1 MKTFTVKLDIGSVT
15 SLNAD
20 GYESGA
26 FAVKFYR
33 GSSENVIAT
42 YARSMVKEITER
54 ENSTKTELI
63 DHDGS
68 RFLQGLAL

>member
-1 MKTFTVKLDIGSVT
+1 MKTYTVKLDIGSVT
-15 SLNAD
+15 SLIAD
-20 GYESGA
+20 GYEKGS
-26 FAVKFYR
+26 FAIKFYR

-54 ENSTKTELI
+54 ENSVKTEEM

-68 RFLQGLAL
+68 MFLQGCAL